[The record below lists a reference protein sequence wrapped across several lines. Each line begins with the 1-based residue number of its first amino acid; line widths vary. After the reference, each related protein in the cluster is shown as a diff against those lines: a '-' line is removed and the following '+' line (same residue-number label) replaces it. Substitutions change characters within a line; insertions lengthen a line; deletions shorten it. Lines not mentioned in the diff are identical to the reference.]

1 MRHNLRVI
9 PFASLFMLAVFST
22 NAQAEENILGNP
34 ELEKQDTSS
43 QPPEDEKWNIEL
55 SGGLMYMYGPKY
67 DGSDNYGSKVLPA
80 ASVEYKNGLIF
91 AGIMDGIG
99 SNFLQGEDYKVGAS
113 IGYGFGRDESDDK
126 ENLRGMGDIDSG
138 VEATLKG
145 EYSFGPVEL
154 SGEVTTGTEDNG
166 TTAKIELGTMLPVSE
181 QLMVKMSVGSTW
193 ADATHMESYF
203 GVSPAQSARSG
214 YSRYE
219 AESGFKSA
227 GISVGVIYNISEE
240 WNAMLMVNGD
250 QLLGDAADSPLTK
263 EEFGVSAFSTVNYKF
278 SF

>member
-1 MRHNLRVI
+1 
-9 PFASLFMLAVFST
+9 MLA
-22 NAQAEENILGNP
+22 
-34 ELEKQDTSS
+34 
-43 QPPEDEKWNIEL
+43 
-55 SGGLMYMYGPKY
+55 
-67 DGSDNYGSKVLPA
+67 
-80 ASVEYKNGLIF
+80 
-91 AGIMDGIG
+91 
-99 SNFLQGEDYKVGAS
+99 
-113 IGYGFGRDESDDK
+113 
-126 ENLRGMGDIDSG
+126 
-138 VEATLKG
+138 
-145 EYSFGPVEL
+145 VEL
-154 SGEVTTGTEDNG
+154 SGEVKAGTEDNG

-250 QLLGDAADSPLTK
+250 LLLGDAADSPITK
-263 EEFGVSAFSTVNYKF
+263 EEFYQKAGNWNIPEQKIEHLWKKYVSENIDYIKEVFYKKAE
-278 SF
+278 SKNIQNEKIGMLWQKYLSKLQ